1 MVSKTAVSKTVD
13 QEVREM
19 PKDEQAYLRLVE
31 RLSKAS
37 VEKHWEPY
45 IDIEWDDPEM
55 KIDTSDARWELP
67 AIDSFGSHPWYRSQP
82 AEVRAG
88 IGLYRFA
95 NAAKIGVQFEN
106 LLNRGLYNY
115 ASGLPNGSAEFRY
128 AYHEAIEEGHHGMM
142 FQELVNRTGFDI
154 PGMPPVLK
162 QISPAVVPLARFF
175 PELFF
180 FFVLGGEDPIDY
192 VQRRMLSEDENI
204 HPLAERIMRI
214 HVAEEAR
221 HLSFARSYLRRRV
234 PKIGFWRK
242 RILRVAIPM
251 ILGQMS
257 RTMLAPSRAMIR
269 HFNIPR
275 EVVEEAYIN
284 NPRSRAEIKASLV
297 KVRDLAA
304 ELGLIDVFTKQI
316 WKAYRIWDEP
326 TKAAAKAAA

>member
-1 MVSKTAVSKTVD
+1 MALRQPLD
-13 QEVREM
+13 QEVRANAQ
-19 PKDEQAYLRLVE
+19 DERAYLRLVE

-45 IDIEWDDPEM
+45 IDIAWDEPDM
-55 KIDTSDARWELP
+55 KIDLSDPRWEI
-67 AIDSFGSHPWYRSQP
+67 AAVDSLSKHPWYREQP
-82 AEVRAG
+82 QEVRSG

-106 LLNRGLYNY
+106 LLNRGLYTY
-115 ASGLPNGSAEFRY
+115 AFKLPNGSAEFRY

-154 PGMPPVLK
+154 PGIPPRLK
-162 QISPAVVPLARFF
+162 RIAPMVVPLARFF

-192 VQRRMLSEDENI
+192 VQRKMLAEDDNL

-221 HLSFARSYLRRRV
+221 HLSFARSYLRRRIPEISFV
-234 PKIGFWRK
+234 RK
-242 RILRVAIPM
+242 RILRAAIPL

-257 RTMLAPSRAMIR
+257 RLMLAPSRAMVK
-269 HFNIPR
+269 HFNIPS
-275 EVVEEAYIN
+275 EVMDDAYRK
-284 NPRSRAEIKASLV
+284 NPRARTEVKASLK
-297 KVRDLAA
+297 KVRDLAV
-304 ELGLIDVFTKQI
+304 ELDLVDGFTKQI

-326 TKAAAKAAA
+326 SEAAA

>member
-1 MVSKTAVSKTVD
+1 MVPKQTLD
-13 QEVREM
+13 QEVKESAV
-19 PKDEQAYLRLVE
+19 DEKTYVKLVE

-45 IDIEWDDPEM
+45 IDIAWADPTM
-55 KIDTSDARWELP
+55 ASDRSDPRWELP
-67 AIDSFGSHPWYRSQP
+67 KTDPLASHPWYRAQP
-82 AEVRAG
+82 QEVRSG

-106 LLNRGLYNY
+106 LLNRGLYTY
-115 ASGLPNGSAEFRY
+115 AFKLPNGSAEFRY

-154 PGMPPVLK
+154 EGIPPGLRRIAPNVVL
-162 QISPAVVPLARFF
+162 LARWF
-175 PELFF
+175 PEAFF

-192 VQRRMLSEDENI
+192 VQRKMLAEDENL

-234 PKIGFWRK
+234 PTIGFVRK
-242 RILRVAIPM
+242 RILRVAIPL

-257 RTMLAPSRAMIR
+257 RLMLAPSRALVR
-269 HFNIPR
+269 HFNIP
-275 EVVEEAYIN
+275 V
-284 NPRSRAEIKASLV
+284 
-297 KVRDLAA
+297 
-304 ELGLIDVFTKQI
+304 DVM
-316 WKAYRIWDEP
+316 D
-326 TKAAAKAAA
+326 

>member
-1 MVSKTAVSKTVD
+1 MVPKQMLD
-13 QEVREM
+13 QEIAEKVNDDAEYE
-19 PKDEQAYLRLVE
+19 KLVK

-37 VEKHWEPY
+37 VEKHWRPY
-45 IDIEWDDPEM
+45 IDIPWDDPDYAIRLDDE
-55 KIDTSDARWELP
+55 RWALP
-67 AIDSFGSHPWYRSQP
+67 PIDSLGSHPWFQAQP
-82 AEVRAG
+82 LETRVG

-106 LLNRGLYNY
+106 LLNRGLYTY
-115 ASGLPNGSAEFRY
+115 AFKLPNGSSEFRY

-154 PGMPPVLK
+154 PGMPKRLRP
-162 QISPAVVPLARFF
+162 IAPAVVPLARWF

-192 VQRRMLSEDENI
+192 VQRRMLNEEGPL

-234 PKIGFWRK
+234 PEIGFIRR
-242 RILRVAIPM
+242 RILRVAIPL

-257 RTMLAPSRAMIR
+257 RVMLAPSRAMIR
-269 HFNIPR
+269 HFDIPKD
-275 EVVEEAYIN
+275 VVDQAYRN
-284 NPRSRAEIKASLV
+284 NPRSRSELNASLA
-297 KVRDLAA
+297 KVRNLAA
-304 ELGLIDVFTKQI
+304 ELGLIDGFTKQI
-316 WKAYRIWDEP
+316 WKAYKIWDEP
-326 TKAAAKAAA
+326 VTAAT

>member
-13 QEVREM
+13 QEVRET
-19 PKDEQAYLRLVE
+19 PKDENAYLRLVE

-55 KIDTSDARWELP
+55 KIDLQDPRWEI
-67 AIDSFGSHPWYRSQP
+67 AAVDSLASHPWYRAQP
-82 AEVRAG
+82 QEVRSG

-106 LLNRGLYNY
+106 LLNRGLYTY
-115 ASGLPNGSAEFRY
+115 AFKLPNGSAEFRY

-142 FQELVNRTGFDI
+142 FQELVNRTGYDLEGI
-154 PGMPPVLK
+154 PPRLRRIAPNVVL
-162 QISPAVVPLARFF
+162 LARWF
-175 PELFF
+175 PEAFF

-192 VQRRMLSEDENI
+192 VQRKMLAEDENI

-234 PKIGFWRK
+234 PEIGFVRK
-242 RILRVAIPM
+242 RVLRVAIPL

-257 RTMLAPSRAMIR
+257 RLMLAPSRALVR
-269 HFNIPR
+269 HFNIPI
-275 EVVEEAYIN
+275 EVMDTAYRK
-284 NPRSRAEIKASLV
+284 NPRARAELRASLK
-297 KVRDLAA
+297 KVRDLAV
-304 ELGLIDVFTKQI
+304 ELDLVDGFTKQI

-326 TKAAAKAAA
+326 AEAAA

>member
-1 MVSKTAVSKTVD
+1 MALKQPLD
-13 QEVREM
+13 QEVREASR
-19 PKDEQAYLRLVE
+19 DERAYLRLVE

-45 IDIEWDDPEM
+45 IDIAWDDPDM
-55 KIDTSDARWELP
+55 SLDLSDPRWEIAAVDTL
-67 AIDSFGSHPWYRSQP
+67 AKHPWYRAQP
-82 AEVRAG
+82 QEVRSG

-106 LLNRGLYNY
+106 LLNRGLYTY
-115 ASGLPNGSAEFRY
+115 AFRLPNGSAEFRY

-142 FQELVNRTGFDI
+142 FQELVNRTGYDI
-154 PGMPPVLK
+154 PGIPPRLRR
-162 QISPAVVPLARFF
+162 IAPAVVPLARFF

-192 VQRRMLSEDENI
+192 VQRKMLSEDENI

-221 HLSFARSYLRRRV
+221 HLSFARSYLRRRI
-234 PKIGFWRK
+234 PEIGFARK
-242 RILRVAIPM
+242 RILRVAIPL

-257 RTMLAPSRAMIR
+257 RLMLAPSRAMVR
-269 HFNIPR
+269 NFNIPA
-275 EVVEEAYIN
+275 EVMNEAYRH
-284 NPRSRAEIKASLV
+284 NPRARAEVRASLK
-297 KVRDLAA
+297 KVRDLAV
-304 ELGLIDVFTKQI
+304 ELGLVDGFTKQI

-326 TKAAAKAAA
+326 AAAA